1 MAAGVEKPSSVWRRL
16 SVPLR
21 VIVSGALLAVLVLQ
35 SDPARIWALL
45 RAIDLR
51 LFGMALL
58 LQLAGVVLSA
68 AKWGVLLRYQGQRVP
83 LRWLVGCYLV
93 GQFVGTFLPTVVGG
107 DALRV
112 AQLGRRIESYAQASA
127 SIFVERVTGFLALC
141 CIAGA
146 AIVFGAAHAGAPS
159 APVAGLP
166 LIIGGFALAVLAVLI
181 GLRWAPAIY
190 GAVERWVPRGARSP
204 ISRVI
209 AALAAYVPRGL
220 RLVAVLA
227 ISFLFQLIWIALH
240 VACGLALGIN
250 APVWVYATMVPITD
264 IVGLAPIFLNNIGAR
279 DLIFTFYLGQVGVPA
294 SLAIALA
301 FAIFAVR
308 LIVSAFGG
316 LVMLTQSFGRHAGA
330 AASSEL

>member
-1 MAAGVEKPSSVWRRL
+1 MAAEAEKPPSVWRRL
-16 SVPLR
+16 AVPLR

-51 LFGMALL
+51 LFGLALL

-68 AKWGVLLRYQGQRVP
+68 AKWGLLLRYQGQRVP
-83 LRWLVGCYLV
+83 LRWLVGCYLT

-107 DALRV
+107 DALRI
-112 AQLGRRIESYAQASA
+112 AQLGRRIDSYAQASA

-141 CIAGA
+141 CIAGG
-146 AIVFGAAHAGAPS
+146 AIVFGATRAGAPA

-166 LIIGGFALAVLAVLI
+166 LIVGGFALLVLLALLA
-181 GLRWAPAIY
+181 LRWAPAIY
-190 GAVERWVPRGARSP
+190 GAAERWVPLVARGP
-204 ISRVI
+204 IRTIVD
-209 AALAAYVPRGL
+209 ALAAYVPRGP
-220 RLVAVLA
+220 RLVAMMA
-227 ISFLFQLIWIALH
+227 MSFLFQLLWIALH
-240 VACGLALGIN
+240 VACGLALGIS
-250 APVWVYATMVPITD
+250 APVWVYAAMVPITD

-279 DLIFTFYLGQVGVPA
+279 DLIFSFYLGQVGVPA

-308 LIVSAFGG
+308 LIVSALGG
-316 LVMLTQSFGRHAGA
+316 LIMLGQSFGRHTGA